1 MKNILILFVFLLSI
15 SCGTTHSDDFATGS
29 QLPPERE
36 ESKYIMSEMKFET
49 DAKLSSRI
57 YGQPWVSRWI
67 TVTGSQQKDSMTFAE
82 GKYSL
87 RMDNSGDVYY
97 YLDASRIEGDTLTFS
112 GKYKYKNADK
122 GKIHFYILQKD
133 RYESIEWPPIPDSLI
148 VNGMK
153 GDAEWN
159 SFTIKAKLKDDI
171 QEIRFGLHI
180 ENIQTVWID
189 DWDIQ
194 VDSLPVYRFVKTH
207 YPAENDKEFDNG
219 SKISLGELT
228 PTMQHNL
235 KVLARVWGFLK
246 YYHPKV
252 TDGDINWDYELFR
265 ILPEVAVANDK
276 KSLNKVLSKWIDKY
290 GDFPVKIYNITNEE
304 LYSTLI
310 DNSWINNEEVFT
322 REMIKKLNKV
332 EKAARSNKVNYYVIP
347 FAGGARDRNFRA
359 EKPYANIQWDDQG
372 FRLLTLFRFWNVI
385 EYISPYKYL
394 TDTPWDT
401 VLSDY
406 LPEIYSPETKA
417 DYYSNIVKLVAE
429 IDDSHGGVFNFPTS
443 DMLAERFY
451 SPRYP
456 AEITETPAGEF
467 CVYASYTSELKGGDV
482 ILTIEGKPVREI
494 YEEMVP
500 YTTASN
506 KGVLSRNIRSSFL
519 SSKNKMPLNIEINRK
534 GETMALT
541 LKQYAPDVKNFTG
554 IKQMDEYALMNKD
567 ILFFNVGRAR
577 SDEMA
582 EKIKKNM
589 SAKGIIFD
597 LRQYPRDFMSFF
609 KLSDVLLPNSTINLW
624 FTSPDLD
631 YVGNYRKYN
640 ECPIG
645 FANPDYYKGKVAILV
660 NENTQSLGEM
670 TAIALAYA
678 PNAKVIGST
687 TSGADGNVTSFVLP
701 GGMVC
706 RYTVL
711 GAYYPNWGQCQ
722 RTGVKIDIQA
732 HPTVEDL
739 RSKKDVLVEK
749 AIEYI
754 RQ

>member
-1 MKNILILFVFLLSI
+1 MKNILILSVFLLSI
-15 SCGTTHSDDFATGS
+15 SCGTTHSDEYATGR

-36 ESKYIMSEMKFET
+36 ESRYIMSEMKFET
-49 DAKLSSRI
+49 DAELSSGVYR
-57 YGQPWVSRWI
+57 QPWVSRWI
-67 TVTGSQQKDSMTFAE
+67 TVTGNQQKDSKTFAE

-87 RMDNSGDVYY
+87 RMDNSGNVYY
-97 YLDASRIEGDTLTFS
+97 YLDASRIEGDSLTFS
-112 GKYKYKNADK
+112 GKYKYKKADG
-122 GKIHFYILQKD
+122 GKIFFYILQKD

-171 QEIRFGLHI
+171 QEIRFGLNT

-194 VDSLPVYRFVKTH
+194 VDDLPVYRFVKTH
-207 YPAENDKEFDNG
+207 YPAEDDKEFDNG

-228 PTMQHNL
+228 PTKQHNL
-235 KVLARVWGFLK
+235 EVLARVWGFLK
-246 YYHPKV
+246 YYHPNII
-252 TDGDINWDYELFR
+252 DGDINWDYELFR
-265 ILPEVAVANDK
+265 ILPEVAAANNK
-276 KSLNKVLSKWIDKY
+276 KSLNKILSKWIDKY
-290 GDFPVKIYNITNEE
+290 GDFPVKTYNITNEK
-304 LYSTLI
+304 LYSSLI
-310 DNSWINNEEVFT
+310 DNSWINDEEVFT
-322 REMIKKLNKV
+322 REMIEKLNKV
-332 EKAARSNKVNYYVIP
+332 EKGVRSNKVNYYVIP
-347 FAGGARDRNFRA
+347 FGGGARDRNFRA
-359 EKPYANIQWDDQG
+359 EKPYGNIQWDDQG
-372 FRLLTLFRFWNVI
+372 FRLLTLFRFWNVM
-385 EYISPYKYL
+385 EYIFPYKYL

-401 VLSDY
+401 VLSNY
-406 LPEIYSPETKA
+406 LPSIYSPATET
-417 DYYSNIVKLVAE
+417 DYYANIVKLVAE
-429 IDDSHGGVFNFPTS
+429 IDDSHGGVYNLSPSGTP
-443 DMLAERFY
+443 AERFY
-451 SPRYP
+451 LPRYP
-456 AEITETPAGEF
+456 AEITETPAGDF
-467 CVYASYTSELKGGDV
+467 CVYASYTSELKTGDV
-482 ILTIEGKPVREI
+482 ILSIEGKPVREI

-506 KGVLSRNIRSSFL
+506 QGVLSRNIRSSFL
-519 SSKNKMPLNIEINRK
+519 SSKNKAPLNIAINRN
-534 GETMALT
+534 GDTIALT
-541 LKQYAPDVKNFTG
+541 LKQYDPEANVFSG
-554 IKQMDEYALMNKD
+554 IKQMNEYAEKNKD
-567 ILFFNVGRAR
+567 ILFFNVGRGV
-577 SDEMA
+577 SVEMA
-582 EKIKKNM
+582 DKIKKNM

-609 KLSDVLLPNSTINLW
+609 KLSDVLLPDSTINLW
-624 FTSPDLD
+624 FSSPDLA
-631 YVGNYRKYN
+631 YVGNYKKYN

-645 FANPDYYKGKVAILV
+645 FKNPDYYKGKVAILV

-701 GGMVC
+701 GGMIC

-722 RTGVKIDIQA
+722 RTGVKIDIQVR
-732 HPTVEDL
+732 PTVEDL
-739 RSKKDVLVEK
+739 RSKKDVLIEK